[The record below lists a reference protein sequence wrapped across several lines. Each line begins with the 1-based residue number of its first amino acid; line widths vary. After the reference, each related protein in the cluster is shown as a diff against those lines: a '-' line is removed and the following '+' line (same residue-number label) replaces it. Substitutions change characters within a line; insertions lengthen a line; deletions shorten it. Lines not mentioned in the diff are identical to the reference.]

1 MIQKNTIQK
10 TSKLALWVYK
20 KPDILCGCTPKREDR
35 IKNAVFSLLG
45 SLPKPHVSPAVVTK
59 NRSYGDKTRQAG

>member
-1 MIQKNTIQK
+1 MQKNDSK

-20 KPDILCGCTPKREDR
+20 KHHILCGCTPKTEDR
-35 IKNAVFSLLG
+35 MRNAVFSVLG